1 MSLLMFRQ
9 EALTPRQRHRARR
22 LTMLIASLG
31 LTVVLLGGLS
41 ALLSR
46 RVQAQGETLADRVVP
61 TSDIQTALA
70 PDPLPAVALAQVGSP
85 TPPPALSQ
93 PATSTPTQIT
103 LQAFDTVDPSLHPQ
117 IELTDM
123 PLPAEEQLRIFVQ
136 LQVASP
142 TPITQSAGAQP
153 STLYVPFLTRAYGP
167 PTYVLPAARNP
178 EPFYTID
185 GLSTSTWPAATQMS
199 ASKLTFHAIGRG
211 DPYMMQFVRSA
222 RPRIVKTVG
231 DFGWMAEVKA
241 VDPNITVIGRIYGQD
256 ETVIGRVDP
265 AQAATDYINQHL
277 GEYRANPYIDYWEG
291 WNEFVWTGGE
301 VSRIQW
307 FAQFEASRACQMQDL
322 GLKAAVGGFAVGWPN
337 TYAEF
342 EHVLPMI
349 EAAQRCGAIFHIHE
363 YNRPLMYCGVAS
375 NRPDLIPG
383 APAISQPAGPLT
395 LRYRLWYEGWLR
407 PRGLADVP
415 LLISEAGLDSVPA
428 TGDCIGIDPY
438 PSDPS
443 RKTWKHFGDWW
454 VQQGIGASAELAYV
468 NQLAWLDREMRHDSY
483 VLGATI
489 FTMGA
494 DGSGVWSSFDIH
506 NAAIPL
512 ANYVASQR

>member
-1 MSLLMFRQ
+1 
-9 EALTPRQRHRARR
+9 
-22 LTMLIASLG
+22 
-31 LTVVLLGGLS
+31 
-41 ALLSR
+41 
-46 RVQAQGETLADRVVP
+46 
-61 TSDIQTALA
+61 
-70 PDPLPAVALAQVGSP
+70 
-85 TPPPALSQ
+85 
-93 PATSTPTQIT
+93 
-103 LQAFDTVDPSLHPQ
+103 
-117 IELTDM
+117 
-123 PLPAEEQLRIFVQ
+123 
-136 LQVASP
+136 
-142 TPITQSAGAQP
+142 
-153 STLYVPFLTRAYGP
+153 
-167 PTYVLPAARNP
+167 
-178 EPFYTID
+178 
-185 GLSTSTWPAATQMS
+185 
-199 ASKLTFHAIGRG
+199 
-211 DPYMMQFVRSA
+211 
-222 RPRIVKTVG
+222 
-231 DFGWMAEVKA
+231 
-241 VDPNITVIGRIYGQD
+241 
-256 ETVIGRVDP
+256 VIGRVDP

-489 FTMGA
+489 FLRLGRHDLHHGRRWFRGLEQLRHPQRSHPAGQLRRFTTLR
-494 DGSGVWSSFDIH
+494 SPDIGGRPASVTVLLFLGRIDQFKA
-506 NAAIPL
+506 NDFILYYVKGGQIP
-512 ANYVASQR
+512 